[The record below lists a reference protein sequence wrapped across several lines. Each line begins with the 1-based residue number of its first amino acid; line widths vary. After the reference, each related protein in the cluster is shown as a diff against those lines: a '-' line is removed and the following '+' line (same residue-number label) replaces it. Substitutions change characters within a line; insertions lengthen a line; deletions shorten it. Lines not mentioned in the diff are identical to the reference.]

1 MAQEYVLEATVR
13 DRVGKG
19 AARALRRENLIPAVI
34 YGDKQQPLPIA
45 LPYKEVFRKLHDGG
59 FLTHVFTIKVGGKSI
74 RVLPRDY
81 QLEPVRDFLVHVD
94 FLRVG
99 RNSRVAVEVPV
110 HFINE
115 EASPGLKR
123 GGVLNIVRHTVELE
137 CPADEIPE
145 SITFDLKGLVI
156 GDSIHISAVKLPKD
170 VTPTITDRDFT
181 VATIASPAVL
191 TAAEEAGEVEE
202 TEAEVED
209 TDAEETEA
217 EDEGSEGDE
226 DDSKS

>member
-19 AARALRRENLIPAVI
+19 AARALRREKLIPAVI

-59 FLTHVFTIKVGGKSI
+59 FLTHVWTIKVDGKSI

-99 RNSRVAVEVPV
+99 RDSRVAVEVPV
-110 HFINE
+110 HFGNE

-137 CPADEIPE
+137 CPADSIPE
-145 SITFDLKGLVI
+145 SITFDLTGLVI
-156 GDSIHISAVKLPKD
+156 GDSIHISAVELPKG
-170 VTPTITDRDFT
+170 VTATITDRDFT
-181 VATIASPAVL
+181 VATIASPAVMAEGADEEAEA
-191 TAAEEAGEVEE
+191 TEAEEAGEATEG
-202 TEAEVED
+202 EAETSE
-209 TDAEETEA
+209 
-217 EDEGSEGDE
+217 EGDSE
-226 DDSKS
+226 S

>member
-19 AARALRRENLIPAVI
+19 AARALRRDKLIPAVI

-59 FLTHVFTIKVGGKSI
+59 FLTHAWTIKVGGK
-74 RVLPRDY
+74 
-81 QLEPVRDFLVHVD
+81 PVRDFLVHVD

-99 RNSRVAVEVPV
+99 RDSRVAVEVPV
-110 HFINE
+110 HFVNE
-115 EASPGLKR
+115 EGSPGLKR

-137 CPADEIPE
+137 CPADAIPE
-145 SITFDLKGLVI
+145 AITFDLKGLVI
-156 GDSIHISAVKLPKD
+156 GDSIHISAVDLPKD

-191 TAAEEAGEVEE
+191 TAAEDAGDVEE
-202 TEAEVED
+202 TDAEVAD
-209 TDAEETEA
+209 TDAEETDGA
-217 EDEGSEGDE
+217 EEGSEDGG
-226 DDSKS
+226 DDSTS

>member
-19 AARALRRENLIPAVI
+19 AARALRREKLIPAVI

-59 FLTHVFTIKVGGKSI
+59 FLTHVWTIKVDGKSI

-99 RNSRVAVEVPV
+99 RDSRVAVEVPV
-110 HFINE
+110 HFANE

-137 CPADEIPE
+137 CPADSIPE
-145 SITFDLKGLVI
+145 SITFDLTGLVI
-156 GDSIHISAVKLPKD
+156 GDSIHISAVELPKG
-170 VTPTITDRDFT
+170 VTATITDRDFT
-181 VATIASPAVL
+181 VATIASPAVMAEGADEEAEA
-191 TAAEEAGEVEE
+191 TEAEEAGEATEG
-202 TEAEVED
+202 EAETSE
-209 TDAEETEA
+209 
-217 EDEGSEGDE
+217 EGDSE
-226 DDSKS
+226 S

>member
-1 MAQEYVLEATVR
+1 MADINVLPATAR
-13 DRVGKG
+13 AGVGKG
-19 AARALRRENLIPAVI
+19 AARALRREKLIPAVI

-59 FLTHVFTIKVGGKSI
+59 FLTHVFTIKVDGKSI

-99 RNSRVAVEVPV
+99 RDSRVAVEVPV
-110 HFINE
+110 HFVNE

-137 CPADEIPE
+137 CPADSIPE
-145 SITFDLKGLVI
+145 SITFDLTGLVI
-156 GDSIHISAVKLPKD
+156 GDSIHISAVELPKG
-170 VTPTITDRDFT
+170 VTATITDRDFT
-181 VATIASPAVL
+181 VATIASPAVMAEGADEEAEA
-191 TAAEEAGEVEE
+191 TEAEEAGEATEG
-202 TEAEVED
+202 EAETSE
-209 TDAEETEA
+209 
-217 EDEGSEGDE
+217 EGDSE
-226 DDSKS
+226 S